1 MVIQAGYGAM
11 TPGKD
16 LEKLEIDL
24 LLEGIRRRY
33 GYDFTHYS
41 YASLKRRLTQARDQA
56 QLTRYTE
63 MLDSLYHD
71 ESFFD
76 QFLKHM
82 SVPFT
87 EMFRDPPFYQAI
99 REQVIPI
106 LKTFPFVKI
115 WHTGCATGEEVY
127 SMAIWL
133 HEENFLDRVR
143 IYATDFNNHALD
155 AAEKAVYPV
164 KNIETYAANYRDA
177 GGKREFSEYFSVG
190 YDLMKIKDFLKN
202 KITFSYHNLVTD
214 DVFGEMNLVCCRN
227 VLIYFDR
234 TLQDRV
240 LRLFTDSLR
249 HGGFLCLGNKETL
262 NFTSVKSL
270 FEPVESRQRIYKKQG
285 EIMHV

>member
-1 MVIQAGYGAM
+1 MRY
-11 TPGKD
+11 GKD
-16 LEKLEIDL
+16 LEKMEIDI

-41 YASLKRRLTQARDQA
+41 YASLKRRLSQARDQA

-63 MLDSLYHD
+63 MLDHLYHD
-71 ESFFD
+71 ERFFD
-76 QFLKHM
+76 HFLKHM
-82 SVPFT
+82 SIPVT

-99 REQVIPI
+99 REQIIPL

-127 SMAIWL
+127 SMVILL

-143 IYATDFNNHALD
+143 IYATDFNKHGLD
-155 AAEKAVYPV
+155 AAEKAVYPA
-164 KNIETYAANYRDA
+164 KNIETYAANYRAA
-177 GGKREFSEYFSVG
+177 GGRRDFSDYYSSG
-190 YDLMKIKDFLKN
+190 YDLMKIKDFLKKN
-202 KITFSYHNLVTD
+202 ITFSYHNLVTD
-214 DVFGEMNLVCCRN
+214 GVFGEMNLIFCRN

-249 HGGFLCLGNKETL
+249 HGGFLCLGNRETL

-270 FEPVESRQRIYKKQG
+270 FEPVESRQKIYKKQG
-285 EIMHV
+285 ELAHV

>member
-1 MVIQAGYGAM
+1 M